1 MGGASDLALAC
12 DLRLGSPTLQ
22 VHVPACRIGLP
33 LYAGALRR
41 WTARMGLSCALEVLL
56 GGARLDA
63 AALAARGYVSAL
75 VPADALHRQA
85 LQRAVE
91 IAGWPPAP
99 LQAMKQVML
108 GFGVQVS
115 AEDRQRLAAAL
126 DAQEVA
132 RRVAAL
138 RPRKGTQA

>member
-12 DLRLGSPTLQ
+12 DLRLGTPALQ
-22 VHVPACRIGLP
+22 VQVPACRIGLP
-33 LYAGALRR
+33 LYAGALKR
-41 WTARMGLSCALEVLL
+41 WCARMGLSCAMEVLL

-63 AALAARGYVSAL
+63 EMLAARGFVHAL
-75 VPADALHRQA
+75 VPAEELRDRV

-108 GFGVQVS
+108 GLGAQVS
-115 AEDRQRLAAAL
+115 ALDRVRLAAAL
-126 DAQEVA
+126 DAHEVA

-138 RPRKGTQA
+138 RPPKAGQA